1 MTFDP
6 QAFLNQAA
14 GVKLD
19 EQRELPAEGEY
30 LAVASEPKVEAKTS
44 KEGKPFYTFEISW
57 SIQDQNE
64 LQRLGRDVINVRQ
77 QGFLDVKDD
86 GSLDFGKQ
94 KNITLG
100 QIFAAL
106 NMNDGSGSL
115 GRVTGQMARIAVKHR
130 PDRNNSERVFVEV
143 SRVTKA

>member
-6 QAFLNQAA
+6 QAFLTQTT

-30 LAVASEPKVEAKTS
+30 LAVAGEPKIEQKTN
-44 KEGKPFYTFEISW
+44 KEGKTFYTIEIPW
-57 SIQDQNE
+57 EIQDQAE
-64 LQRLGRDVINVRQ
+64 LQRLGRDRLPVRQ

-106 NMNDGSGSL
+106 GMNDGSGSIS
-115 GRVTGQMARIAVKHR
+115 RIQGQMARVKVSHR
-130 PDRNNSERVFVEV
+130 PDKNNSERVYAEV
-143 SRVTKA
+143 GRVTKA